1 MRSLDLA
8 KLAVDTAGRERIDTS
23 SVSARRHNG
32 LPLTI
37 GIIRGMRSADEDEAA
52 RNQDRS
58 DRAVMVELLAE
69 RYAAIEESC
78 GGDVEFVES
87 LGVRVPSLFEDC

>member
-1 MRSLDLA
+1 MRSLS
-8 KLAVDTAGRERIDTS
+8 VDSLGREKVDAS

-37 GIIRGMRSADEDEAA
+37 GIIRSVRSAEEDEAA
-52 RNQDRS
+52 RQQDKTDRS
-58 DRAVMVELLAE
+58 VMVELLAE
-69 RYAAIEESC
+69 RYTAIEASC

>member
-8 KLAVDTAGRERIDTS
+8 KLAVDTAGRERIDAT

-37 GIIRGMRSADEDEAA
+37 GILRSMHSAEEDEAA
-52 RNQDRS
+52 RQQDKT
-58 DRAVMVELLAE
+58 DRAVMVELLRE

-78 GGDVEFVES
+78 GGDVEFMES